1 MVRTTPEP
9 GPEQTSPAP
18 PAGPPSDARGGVQG
32 PLAVSEVYE
41 RYFGYVVR
49 LLSHLGVNADL
60 LEDATQDVFLVVHAK
75 LHDFDGRAAIT
86 TWLSAIAFRVAH
98 RYRARQRRAFR
109 HETDEQLSQHVSP
122 EPDAHAHD
130 RLQVARQALDAL
142 DEPKREVFVLAEIQQ
157 LTAPEIASITG
168 VPLNTVYSR
177 LRVAKQAFAST
188 LHRLQLRGG
197 AR

>member
-9 GPEQTSPAP
+9 GPEQASPAP
-18 PAGPPSDARGGVQG
+18 TAPAGPRPGAAGTLG
-32 PLAVSEVYE
+32 VSEVYE

-98 RYRARQRRAFR
+98 RYRARQRRDFR

-142 DEPKREVFVLAEIQQ
+142 DEPKREVFVLSEIQQ

-177 LRVAKQAFAST
+177 LRVAKQTFAAA
-188 LHRLQLRGG
+188 LHRLSLRGG
-197 AR
+197 SR